1 MSSTGASASKKGPR
15 GDEGA
20 ATALYK
26 SPVSL
31 AQVSLAQDND
41 DDMDPISESLLS
53 SGTRRRVMLSSTN
66 PFDDDEG
73 STAEIV
79 DPVQSNDEAPN
90 ALKSSTA
97 ARTEAQYA
105 AGRKAFECV
114 PTPLPD
120 VQATPL
126 RSMIQKQYPAFRI
139 PEEDEYSQ
147 YGQGREAIDGNGAR
161 STAVDV
167 APTQLRSTTRR

>member
-1 MSSTGASASKKGPR
+1 
-15 GDEGA
+15 
-20 ATALYK
+20 
-26 SPVSL
+26 VSL

-147 YGQGREAIDGNGAR
+147 YGQAVRR
-161 STAVDV
+161 SMAMVQDRLRWTLRQPNSALPPAGDVQLCDV
-167 APTQLRSTTRR
+167 ASPADTITD